1 MMSQHPDTSEDVSIV
16 QQIQAV
22 CRPSH
27 VSEQIPLIASNAG
40 RIGGD
45 PMQQEGHCVAGE
57 RKSVIQVRPVTP
69 DELSCI
75 DMTRNAS

>member
-27 VSEQIPLIASNAG
+27 VSEQSTIDASNAG
-40 RIGGD
+40 RIVGE
-45 PMQQEGHCVAGE
+45 PMQQESHCVAGE

-69 DELSCI
+69 DKLS
-75 DMTRNAS
+75 